1 MSSRTASKRNS
12 DSMPDDAKE
21 SLREEQKKS
30 APDNSI
36 ASMDKEVESMM
47 SSLDWNDRNKP
58 TSLDD

>member
-1 MSSRTASKRNS
+1 M
-12 DSMPDDAKE
+12 
-21 SLREEQKKS
+21 REEQKKS